1 MALSTKLANAV
12 NLTPHDVVLMDAE
25 GQELMTFPASGHSL
39 RVVKFTE
46 AKISKAT
53 VAGASVE
60 IIHGPRTPVATNF
73 DDLPDLI
80 RQAPAMIV
88 SAITADAAWDPM
100 YNGDGIL
107 LFVPD
112 TGPEAVVRDDKGQIR
127 GVKRFILYDGQ

>member
-88 SAITADAAWDPM
+88 SAITADAAWETM
-100 YNGDGIL
+100 EGVL